1 MDITDFYDTFF
12 EEAAELLEDM
22 ERHLLEL
29 DIESPDPEQLNAI
42 FRAAHSIKGG
52 AGTFGFD
59 VLQRTTHIFEN
70 ILDHLRR
77 GELKLRRDIVDTF
90 LETKDMLQD
99 QLAAYRNG
107 SEPDPEAFARIC
119 QTLQQMALEEL
130 GKQGPEVAAPTPAPT
145 PVAEP
150 VPAPEPEAVGAP
162 AGEEG
167 TERLRV
173 VLLGVA
179 EKDRELLIGELG
191 HFGSIL
197 GQSGDVQRYEVEL
210 ATGESA
216 DDIEAVLCFVVEPE
230 QLEIQALA
238 AARDEAPQPEPE
250 TPAAEKTAP
259 AAALAAPPVPSPAPA
274 PAAAAPQP
282 GPAASGKPPANGNGN
297 GESTTLRVPV
307 TKVDQIINLVGE
319 LVITQSMLDQM
330 LGRLDGAT
338 HSELVNGIA
347 LLQRNARDLQEAVM
361 SIRMVPM
368 DFVFSRFPRQVHDLA
383 AKLGKEVELVTV
395 GKSTELDKSL
405 VERIV
410 DPLNHLVRNSLD
422 HGIESPEVREAAGKP
437 RTGRLTL
444 SAQHQGGNIL
454 IDVIDDGAGL
464 NRDRLLAKARS
475 NGLAVSDSMS
485 DDEVWQLIFAP
496 GFSTAEVV
504 SDVSGRGVGMDVV
517 KRNIQSLGG
526 HVQILSRQ
534 GQGTTTRIVLPLT
547 LAILDG
553 MSIRAGEEIF
563 ILPLNA
569 VIESLQP
576 RSEDI
581 YAMAGTDQLL
591 KVRDEYLPLLPL
603 HQVFGIPGA
612 RTRPSECIAV
622 IVQGE
627 GTRCAL
633 LVDELV
639 GQQQVVVKNL
649 ETNYRKV
656 PGVSAATILGDGSV
670 SLILDIA
677 DLQRL
682 NRRQSAARQER
693 AVAIEQE
700 LMLS

>member
-77 GELKLRRDIVDTF
+77 GELRLRRDIVDTF

-130 GKQGPEVAAPTPAPT
+130 GKQGPEVAAPMPAPT

-230 QLEIQALA
+230 QLEIQVLA
-238 AARDEAPQPEPE
+238 AARDEAPQLEPE
-250 TPAAEKTAP
+250 TPAAEKAAP

-282 GPAASGKPPANGNGN
+282 GPTASGKPPANGN

-526 HVQILSRQ
+526 QVQILSRQ

-693 AVAIEQE
+693 AAAIEQE